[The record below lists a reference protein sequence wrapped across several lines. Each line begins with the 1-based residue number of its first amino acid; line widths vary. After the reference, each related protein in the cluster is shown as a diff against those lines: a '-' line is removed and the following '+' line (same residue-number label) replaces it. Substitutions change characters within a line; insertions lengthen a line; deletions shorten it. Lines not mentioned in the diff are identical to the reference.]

1 MLFSRILSAS
11 NVGLCNR
18 LTSHTLSSHENYLGH
33 LTFREFQDRKWQTVT
48 QFDLRLRAATK
59 HYASHTTSY
68 HLKHGAKKR

>member
-1 MLFSRILSAS
+1 MLFSSILSAS

-18 LTSHTLSSHENYLGH
+18 LTSHTLSSHENYFGH

-59 HYASHTTSY
+59 QCASCTTSY